1 MLLFYYF
8 ASDQNIILGFLLVDF
23 RSPEPADVHR
33 RTLRLLRKLKELEPA
48 MMKVNGEQFDYVSP
62 SHPPPS
68 STSVDKLG

>member
-1 MLLFYYF
+1 M
-8 ASDQNIILGFLLVDF
+8 DF